1 MGIATDNWPE
11 IETDPQRQA
20 LLTAA
25 DRLLAGTPTRSTGN
39 LSVVQLAIEADV
51 RYWVAAQKHPDLRNH
66 FQRLAAAAKQTPNL
80 PRSPVDPQDTLIRE
94 RTELRAHCAN
104 LEQLVTLYATV
115 INELVSENEALQQIT
130 GRKQTVT
137 PLDTHRHQPTHQIQ
151 T

>member
-51 RYWVAAQKHPDLRNH
+51 RYWEAY
-66 FQRLAAAAKQTPNL
+66 
-80 PRSPVDPQDTLIRE
+80 S
-94 RTELRAHCAN
+94 RAS
-104 LEQLVTLYATV
+104 L
-115 INELVSENEALQQIT
+115 
-130 GRKQTVT
+130 
-137 PLDTHRHQPTHQIQ
+137 
-151 T
+151 